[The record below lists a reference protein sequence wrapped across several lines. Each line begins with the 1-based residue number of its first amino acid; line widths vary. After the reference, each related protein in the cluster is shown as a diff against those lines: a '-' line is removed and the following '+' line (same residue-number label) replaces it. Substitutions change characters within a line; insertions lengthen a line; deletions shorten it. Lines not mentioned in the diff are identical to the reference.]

1 MSTKYKSDIEKRF
14 DYILSFQSKEEQINH
29 DAFMLHYRVMHL
41 VEKAMDEKGWNKKQL
56 ALETGK
62 SQSYITQ
69 LFMGHKML
77 NLTTMALFQEK
88 LGLKFTID
96 TLAHD
101 EKYYSFKYRKQKP
114 SDNKN
119 IKPES
124 ASRWITENKEITELA
139 G

>member
-1 MSTKYKSDIEKRF
+1 MNTTYNRDIKKKF
-14 DYILSFQSKEEQINH
+14 DDLLSFQSKEEQINH

-41 VEKAMDEKGWNKKQL
+41 VEKAMDEKGWNKKKL

-69 LFMGHKML
+69 LFMGHKLL
-77 NLTTMALFQEK
+77 NMTTMALFQDK
-88 LGLKFTID
+88 LGLNFTID
-96 TLAHD
+96 TQSSD
-101 EKYYSFKYRKQKP
+101 EKCYSFKYKKNKP

-119 IKPES
+119 IKPEA
-124 ASRWITENKEITELA
+124 ASRWITENKEILELA